1 MKSPIIRFNV
11 EKFRAINSSD
21 IIINGITVVAGENGC
36 GKSTLSKMIYY
47 LFKTAANYELLV
59 AKRLK
64 SELSNINFFLT
75 ICIRELFGNDRG
87 VRNEFGKELDSII
100 NKIETEIPNDEHL
113 NQLLLFIDKIKLSYD
128 LQLLNTAVIPKNNRL
143 KHIANDI
150 VDNIELEKTSPG
162 VNLLNYYEQ
171 LNDLLA
177 STFHMVNFCKEQ
189 RPILNTTNDPVETAR
204 IATFGGFN
212 IEDGEKK
219 LFYSLDFPRETS
231 YIYILNDK
239 ALQDPARLMKIKDIN
254 TEANKAEPSNASSF
268 VVYRSD
274 LEHNYGYIVQYS
286 TIIQEQVLEN
296 LS

>member
-1 MKSPIIRFNV
+1 MIKKIIGIGDGGSQIGKSFLKYYDYSFLTVSENGDIKIPKTKKPDDLEELMFKAKKDWLKKLKTFA
-11 EKFRAINSSD
+11 EKDDLI
-21 IIINGITVVAGENGC
+21 IIINGAA
-36 GKSTLSKMIYY
+36 KSTSVSLVLME
-47 LFKTAANYELLV
+47 EL
-59 AKRLK
+59 KENLK
-64 SELSNINFFLT
+64 SVIFVKSDPNTINETAKLQQ
-75 ICIRELFGNDRG
+75 RAALM
-87 VRNEFGKELDSII
+87 VLQEFARSG
-100 NKIETEIPNDEHL
+100 
-113 NQLLLFIDKIKLSYD
+113 LLEKLY
-128 LQLLNTAVIPKNNRL
+128 
-143 KHIANDI
+143 I
-150 VDNIELEKTSPG
+150 VDNIELEKTSLG
-162 VNLLNYYEQ
+162 VHLFNYYEQ
-171 LNDLLA
+171 LKDLLA